1 MPLISIPDD
10 ILFSSPAIYVNSFT
24 LKRAGDGTF
33 RLMLGEIGGEKLY
46 PRACVTFNSE
56 GFENLRKVLEYVMAQ
71 GLETQGNA

>member
-10 ILFSSPAIYVNSFT
+10 ILFAAPATYVSSFT
-24 LKRAGDGTF
+24 LRHMGGGTF
-33 RLMLGEIGGEKLY
+33 RLMLGEIAGDKIY

-56 GFENLRKVLEYVMAQ
+56 GFENLHKVLEFVMAQ